1 MDQKFPKM
9 WVQGKQDL
17 SWKDVS
23 LINFAC
29 DSLKNKSLVF
39 VTPGSSQT
47 SSSEVNAYL
56 AVPVNQAFTYQ
67 LSIDNL
73 F

>member
-29 DSLKNKSLVF
+29 DSLKEKSLVF
-39 VTPGSSQT
+39 LLQ
-47 SSSEVNAYL
+47 E
-56 AVPVNQAFTYQ
+56 AVKPH
-67 LSIDNL
+67 
-73 F
+73 